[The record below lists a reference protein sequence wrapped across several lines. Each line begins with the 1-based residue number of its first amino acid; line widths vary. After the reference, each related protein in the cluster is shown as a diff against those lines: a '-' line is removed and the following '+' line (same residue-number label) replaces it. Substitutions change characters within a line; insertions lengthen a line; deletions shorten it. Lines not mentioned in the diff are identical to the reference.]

1 MASAYPKYEDHQKH
15 WEELAQGI
23 AALKETVRE
32 VEEGEIP
39 AGSKQGELIILGTG
53 IETIGIS
60 VGDIRLI
67 EEADKVLYCVAD
79 PATVVWLKQLRP
91 DSLDLYVLYG
101 EDKVRYTT
109 YMQMTEAQLY
119 WVRQG
124 LKVVVVFYGHP
135 GIFVLSTHRAIKLAR
150 REGYKA
156 TMKAGVCAL
165 DTLCS
170 DLGIDPCYPGLQTHE
185 ATDCLVR
192 RRHLDASL
200 HVVLWQVGLI
210 GEMGYRRQGYLNNK
224 FSYFIHWLQSI
235 YGADY
240 EVTHYIGSRYPTIDP
255 LIETYRLSELHDPA
269 NQVRITGLSTFYIPP
284 MQVVPTDY
292 QTAVDL
298 GVIEPGQKLMTPRSP
313 LREIDRY
320 GPREMKAFD
329 AFKRFRIPAS
339 YKWQDE
345 TAASRF
351 LIELRFDTR
360 LQDLYRRDPGAALQ
374 DPRFSSLSDRERA
387 MLASRDSGAIQI
399 AAKGAYI
406 RSPATEA
413 TVTACLTQKSVAM
426 ELVKT
431 LGDQPKAEARAAFE
445 TWLKSRNYQVEWAHL
460 GGAIDFIFRNNLFPW
475 TGVYIEPEQ
484 QFVITIIGARKQ
496 RHKSVIYIN
505 GARIRSFA
513 FDSGAIRWKASSQ
526 VPHHGFLRLD
536 VDANGARRLIGKIWS
551 DANSDG
557 AQSAFVALEANPER
571 KALSAQACSFNGCD
585 GLGAIYG
592 EYAVRTDGR
601 FYRDINEFKVSEAG
615 LTINQRVVPEFSFN
629 RGTLRWRGG
638 DKACYEGEAT
648 FLRDPIINSIEL
660 YGATRSH
667 EEEGV
672 FTCYGSSTSATTPDY
687 CGPTLPDW
695 AARHLADIA
704 HHNSPKGGLLL
715 WHKWEKFNLTTFIV
729 NRYLTHLL

>member
-1 MASAYPKYEDHQKH
+1 MASAYPKYEEHQKH

-23 AALKETVRE
+23 AALRDKVRE

-53 IETIGIS
+53 IETIGVS

-91 DSLDLYVLYG
+91 DALDLYVLYG

-119 WVRQG
+119 WVREG

-135 GIFVLSTHRAIKLAR
+135 GVFVLSTHRAIKLAR

-185 ATDCLVR
+185 ATDCLIR

-224 FSYFIHWLQSI
+224 FSYFIHWLQSV
-235 YGADY
+235 YGDDY

-255 LIETYRLSELHDPA
+255 VIETYKLSALHNPEI
-269 NQVRITGLSTFYIPP
+269 QIKITGLSTFYIPP
-284 MQVVPTDY
+284 MQAVPTDY

-298 GVIEPGQKLMTPRSP
+298 GVIEPGQKLLTPRSP

-339 YKWQDE
+339 YQWQDQ

-360 LQDLYRRDPGAALQ
+360 LQDLYRRDPLAALE
-374 DPRFSSLSDRERA
+374 DPRFSGLSDRERA

-413 TVTACLTQKSVAM
+413 MVTACLTQKSFATGLM
-426 ELVKT
+426 RA
-431 LGDQPKAEARAAFE
+431 LGNLPKAEARVAFE
-445 TWLKSRNYQVEWAHL
+445 AWLASRGHQVEWGRL
-460 GGAIDFIFRNNLFPW
+460 GGAVDFIFRNNLYPW
-475 TGVYIEPEQ
+475 TGIYIEPEQ
-484 QFVITIIGARKQ
+484 RFVITIIGARKH
-496 RHKSVIYIN
+496 RHKSILYIN
-505 GARIRSFA
+505 DQRIRSFA
-513 FDSGAIRWKASSQ
+513 FEAGAIRWKANAHI
-526 VPHHGFLRLD
+526 PHHGFLRLD
-536 VDANGARRLIGKIWS
+536 IDANGGRRLIGKIWS
-551 DANSDG
+551 DASLDG
-557 AQSAFVALEANPER
+557 AQPAFVAAEANPER
-571 KALSAQACSFNGCD
+571 KALSARACGFSECD
-585 GLGAIYG
+585 DLRAVYG

-601 FYRDINEFKVSEAG
+601 FHRDINQFTLSETG
-615 LTINQRVVPEFSFN
+615 LTINQRSVPEFSFSN
-629 RGTLRWRGG
+629 GALRWRGG
-638 DKACYEGEAT
+638 DKACHQGEAT
-648 FLRDPIINSIEL
+648 FLRDPIINTIEL
-660 YGATRSH
+660 YGVTRSN
-667 EEEGV
+667 EEDGA
-672 FTCYGSSTSATTPDY
+672 FTCYGSSIVQTPPAY
-687 CGPTLPDW
+687 CGPSLPDW
-695 AARHLADIA
+695 AAGYVADIVYR
-704 HHNSPKGGLLL
+704 NSSKGGLLL
-715 WHKWEKFNLTTFIV
+715 WHKWEKFNLTTLIV